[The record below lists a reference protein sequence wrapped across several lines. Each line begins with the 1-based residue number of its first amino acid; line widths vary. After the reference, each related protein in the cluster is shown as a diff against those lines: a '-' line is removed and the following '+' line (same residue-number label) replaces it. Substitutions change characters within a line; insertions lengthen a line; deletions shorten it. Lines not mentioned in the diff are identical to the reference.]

1 MQMETNEQRAA
12 AAFTRQSGIFDERFG
27 RNTIVQYKRERV
39 RNLVQKYI
47 PSKAAILELNSGTGE
62 DAIWFAEQGHRVHAT
77 DLSSGMQTVL
87 KNKVEIKG
95 LQEMISTECCSF
107 TQLESL
113 AQKGPY
119 DLIFSNFAGLNCT
132 GDLSRVLESFQGLL
146 KPEGL
151 VIMVILPKQCL
162 WEFLLL
168 FRGKFRTAFRRF
180 FGSRGKTAR
189 VEGEQFT
196 CWYYNPSFI
205 AGKLKKSFRL
215 LCLEGLCSLVPPS
228 YMEEFPEKYPSIYG
242 FLKKEENRLK
252 NKWPWNRIGDY
263 YIIALRRKT
272 ESEQS
277 RIPMN

>member
-1 MQMETNEQRAA
+1 METNEQRAA

-39 RNLVQKYI
+39 RKLVQKYL
-47 PSKAAILELNSGTGE
+47 PSKATILELNSGTGE

-113 AQKGPY
+113 VQKGPY

-132 GDLSRVLESFQGLL
+132 GELSRVLGSFESLL

-180 FGSRGKTAR
+180 FSSRGITAR

-205 AGKLKKSFRL
+205 TQKLNKSFHL

-228 YMEEFPEKYPSIYG
+228 YMEQFPEKYPSIYG

-277 RIPMN
+277 RVPVNR